1 MQTKLGTPEAGYDFT
16 NITTY
21 IWCKA
26 CKKAHRLSE
35 EYHIWDL
42 EIIYKQGELLAAV
55 TDLEKHNIPYT
66 YFGEVV
72 TNF

>member
-1 MQTKLGTPEAGYDFT
+1 MQTKLATPEAGYDLT

-21 IWCKA
+21 IWCNS

-35 EYHIWDL
+35 EYHIQDFDRL
-42 EIIYKQGELLAAV
+42 YKEGKVLAAV
-55 TDLEKHNIPYT
+55 TDLETHNIPYT